1 MTLACR
7 DGIMATA
14 GRNERASL
22 AVRQGE
28 AASAIVGLSAR
39 KRLLRC
45 LLQPGKQ
52 FRISQ
57 IANKDRSSGI
67 ILAMIATRI
76 KISRRGDGGR
86 NFFRFSSGHY

>member
-7 DGIMATA
+7 DRIMANA

-28 AASAIVGLSAR
+28 AAIVGLSAR

-86 NFFRFSSGHY
+86 NFFRFSPGRY